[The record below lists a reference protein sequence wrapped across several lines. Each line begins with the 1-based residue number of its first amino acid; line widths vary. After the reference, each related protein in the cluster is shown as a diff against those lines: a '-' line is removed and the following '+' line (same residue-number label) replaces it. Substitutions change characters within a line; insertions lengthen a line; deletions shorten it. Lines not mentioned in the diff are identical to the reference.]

1 MRVLLLGASGQLG
14 SDIVRLWRDPAV
26 TLIPATRADADVTDS
41 AATGR
46 LVARV
51 NPDLVINTTAFHN
64 LPQAEAD
71 PETCFRVNVLGG
83 WNVARAARSC
93 SAAVVQISTDYVFD
107 GTKRTPYLEDDAR
120 RGVNVYGSAKV
131 ATEDVVRQANPDSL
145 IVRVSGLY
153 GVAGSAGKGGNFVE
167 TMLRLA
173 REDNPIRVVSDQ
185 VTAPT
190 NTAEIAEALLPAV
203 RDGIRGT
210 IHLAASGGGCS
221 WHEFAAAI
229 FKIAGIEP
237 DLRAVSTA
245 EFAAPLDRPMYSVL
259 GTTRVP
265 TLGHWHSGLERYMRE
280 KYPGGVPAH

>member
-83 WNVARAARSC
+83 WHVARAARSC

-107 GTKRTPYLEDDAR
+107 GAKRTPYLEDDAR

-173 REDNPIRVVSDQ
+173 REGNPIRVVSDQ

-210 IHLAASGGGCS
+210 IHLAAGGGGCS

-229 FKIAGIEP
+229 FAIAGIQP
-237 DLRAVSTA
+237 DLRAVTTA
-245 EFAAPLDRPMYSVL
+245 EFAAPLERPMYSVL

-265 TLGHWHSGLERYMRE
+265 ALGHWQSGLERYMRE

>member
-14 SDIVRLWRDPAV
+14 SDIVPPLARPVAV

-51 NPDLVINTTAFHN
+51 KPGVVLNTTAFHN

-93 SAAVVQISTDYVFD
+93 SAAVVQISTEYVFD

-131 ATEDVVRQANPDSL
+131 ATEAWCGRRTL
-145 IVRVSGLY
+145 
-153 GVAGSAGKGGNFVE
+153 
-167 TMLRLA
+167 
-173 REDNPIRVVSDQ
+173 
-185 VTAPT
+185 
-190 NTAEIAEALLPAV
+190 
-203 RDGIRGT
+203 
-210 IHLAASGGGCS
+210 
-221 WHEFAAAI
+221 
-229 FKIAGIEP
+229 
-237 DLRAVSTA
+237 
-245 EFAAPLDRPMYSVL
+245 
-259 GTTRVP
+259 TR
-265 TLGHWHSGLERYMRE
+265 
-280 KYPGGVPAH
+280 